1 MILNNSR
8 PFYSSFVLKTNKAA
22 QFIIIKVF
30 NLVDRLKTIN
40 LMKYAN
46 LNISKNTKKIYS

>member
-46 LNISKNTKKIYS
+46 LNISKNTKKNYS